1 MIWFQ
6 KPSAHGHSSA
16 EHNPTSH
23 CSAYERKN
31 SLLEWQSEGYHLF
44 LIFDGDQCKRN
55 ISCHSEIHCQKASS
69 TNVKINDKHPSPSV
83 WKVRGSGR
91 DCSELEW
98 WGGESLCRQLVHS
111 RWCWRAGVWA
121 QDNLT
126 TWCFKR
132 SLESRCEINNVCM
145 LEMDSNCKKS
155 NTGHTSFWARS
166 GMKYGSV
173 ACAGTTLWL
182 MLTKI
187 RSASWQPLHS
197 IHWILLFIK
206 MPRFFHTDVAAL
218 LHILKLMKTFLN

>member
-1 MIWFQ
+1 M
-6 KPSAHGHSSA
+6 
-16 EHNPTSH
+16 TSTPH
-23 CSAYERKN
+23 PQFGR
-31 SLLEWQSEGYHLF
+31 WEGVV
-44 LIFDGDQCKRN
+44 
-55 ISCHSEIHCQKASS
+55 EIAVSWS
-69 TNVKINDKHPSPSV
+69 
-83 WKVRGSGR
+83 
-91 DCSELEW
+91 
-98 WGGESLCRQLVHS
+98 GGEG
-111 RWCWRAGVWA
+111 RATV
-121 QDNLT
+121 DNWSTPDDVDGQEYGPRT

-132 SLESRCEINNVCM
+132 SLESRCEINNVYM